1 MPSNHDFSS
10 LFAFLAIGAYRAAPD
25 GKILRVNPALI
36 RFIGAANESE
46 AIALGNSSASNWYVD
61 GGRREVFRGMLFGE
75 GRVAQFESRV
85 RIPNSTEIRWISEN
99 AHVVRDE
106 RGEVLFYEGTVE
118 DITPRKNA
126 EAALELALR
135 RYYALTAKSQ
145 SATLVCDIDGTIRFA
160 SEAVYLLLGYR
171 PHETV
176 GSRVFETMHEEDRD
190 RYQQEFERL
199 ASSEFNG
206 EEVIARHRHKDG
218 SWRYIASLVSDA
230 RDDEAVG
237 GLIVYSRDVTDA
249 HIARMRLRS
258 LSETDS
264 LTGQYS
270 RAMFERTAAEALER
284 AHQLQLHVALFFVD
298 LDNFKLANDSYGHWF
313 GDQILIATGRRLR
326 AIVGDGDLVGRLG
339 GDEFAVLALLNENE
353 LQSIEERAAT
363 IVRELAKPIRVDAT
377 QFEVT
382 VSVGVACYPSDA
394 GSYSE
399 LLRFADQAMFAA
411 KAASRNTYRVFTAA
425 LERRVRERVN
435 MIGDLRRA
443 VSNRE
448 FVVYYQP
455 QVDMANAQLVGVEAL
470 VRWQHPVRGVLAPAE
485 FIAVAEDQG
494 LINAIGLQVI
504 ELAIPQIARWRA
516 EHQCDLRLAIN
527 VSAQQFRDSAFARR
541 LRILLQRY
549 ELSANAVEVEVTESI
564 LLAANRDGR
573 NVIEDLRNIG
583 VRIVLD
589 DLGVGYSS
597 MAYLRQFPVDGV
609 KLDRGF
615 VQGLPN
621 NAVDAAIVR
630 SIISLTRE
638 LGLTLVAEGVE
649 DHSQREYLVGA
660 GCVVGQGYL
669 FSTPVALDEFERAGW
684 LWHVV
689 PRSLDSNGS

>member
-1 MPSNHDFSS
+1 MPANNDFSS
-10 LFAFLAIGAYRAAPD
+10 LFAFLAIGAYRASPD
-25 GKILRVNPALI
+25 GKILRVNPALMY
-36 RFIGAANESE
+36 FIGASDEEE
-46 AIALGNSSASNWYVD
+46 AITIGNSSASDWYVD
-61 GGRREVFRGMLFGE
+61 RGRRQEFRQALFGE

-85 RIPNSTEIRWISEN
+85 RIFGGTEIRWISEN
-99 AHVVRDE
+99 AHVVKDDH
-106 RGEVLFYEGTVE
+106 GEVLFYEGTVE

-160 SEAVYLLLGYR
+160 SEAVYQLLGFR

-176 GSRVFETMHEEDRD
+176 GASVFDSMHEEDRA

-199 ASSEFNG
+199 AADESSG
-206 EEVIARHRHKDG
+206 EEAIARHRHKDG

-237 GLIVYSRDVTDA
+237 GFIVYSRDVTDA

-284 AHQLQLHVALFFVD
+284 AHQLRLRAALFFVD

-326 AIVGDGDLVGRLG
+326 AIVGDGDIVGRLG
-339 GDEFAVLALLNENE
+339 GDEFAVLALLTD
-353 LQSIEERAAT
+353 EEIHTLEDRAAT
-363 IVRELAKPIRVDAT
+363 IVRELARPIRVDAT

-394 GSYSE
+394 GSFSE

-411 KAASRNTYRVFTAA
+411 KGASRNTYRVFTAA
-425 LERRVRERVN
+425 LEKRVRERVN
-435 MIGDLRRA
+435 MISDLRRA
-443 VSNRE
+443 VANRE

-455 QVDMANAQLVGVEAL
+455 QVDMANARLVGVEAL
-470 VRWQHPVRGVLAPAE
+470 VRWQLPTRGVLAPGE
-485 FIAVAEDQG
+485 FIDAAEEQG

-504 ELAIPQIARWRA
+504 ELAIPQIVRWRI
-516 EHQCDLRLAIN
+516 EHRCDLRLAIN
-527 VSAQQFRDSAFARR
+527 VSAQQFRDGAFARR

-597 MAYLRQFPVDGV
+597 MAYLRQFTVDGV

-615 VQGLPN
+615 VEGLPD

-649 DHSQREYLVGA
+649 DHAQRTYLLSER
-660 GCVVGQGYL
+660 CIVGQGYL
-669 FSTPVALDEFERAGW
+669 FSTPLSVDEFERAGW
-684 LWHVV
+684 LWHVA
-689 PRSLDSNGS
+689 PRPE

>member
-1 MPSNHDFSS
+1 MPLSSPVDDFST
-10 LFAFLAIGAYRAAPD
+10 LFELLPIGAYRSAPD
-25 GKILRVNPALI
+25 GLILRANPALV
-36 RFIGAANESE
+36 RMNNATSE
-46 AIALGNSSASNWYVD
+46 ANLLAVANGGTSDWYVD
-61 GGRREVFRGMLFGE
+61 PLRRAEFR
-75 GRVAQFESRV
+75 
-85 RIPNSTEIRWISEN
+85 RILAERGDVTGFISEIELYVTRERRWINEN
-99 AHVVRDE
+99 AHAVFDDSGR
-106 RGEVLFYEGTVE
+106 VLFYEGTIE
-118 DITPRKNA
+118 DITEKR
-126 EAALELALR
+126 ALEQGLALSER
-135 RYYALTAKSQ
+135 RFRALTAKSQ
-145 SATLVCDIDGTIRFA
+145 SATIVCDAGGKISFA
-160 SEAVYLLLGYR
+160 SGAVEMLLGIDA
-171 PHETV
+171 ESVV
-176 GSRVFETMHEEDRD
+176 GTNLFDSMHPDDQVEHR
-190 RYQQEFERL
+190 
-199 ASSEFNG
+199 SEFARVAAHNNSG
-206 EEVIARHRHKDG
+206 NESVARHRHTDG
-218 SWRYIASLVSDA
+218 SWRYLASFASDA
-230 RDDEAVG
+230 RDDPAVRG
-237 GLIVYSRDVTDA
+237 MIVYWRDVTDA

-264 LTGQYS
+264 LTGQFS
-270 RAMFERTAAEALER
+270 RAMFERTAAEVLER
-284 AHQLQLHVALFFVD
+284 AHQKRHRVALFFVD

-326 AIVGDGDLVGRLG
+326 ALVGDGDIVGRLG
-339 GDEFAVLALLNENE
+339 GDEFAVLAQFSEDEMNTLED
-353 LQSIEERAAT
+353 RAAS
-363 IVRELAKPIRVDAT
+363 IVQELAKPIRVDAT

-382 VSVGVACYPSDA
+382 VSVGVACYPTDA
-394 GSYSE
+394 ASYSE

-425 LERRVRERVN
+425 LEKRVRERVS
-435 MIGDLRRA
+435 MISDLRRA
-443 VSNRE
+443 VANRE

-485 FIAVAEDQG
+485 FIEVAEDQG

-516 EHQCDLRLAIN
+516 EHTCDLRLAIN
-527 VSAQQFRDSAFARR
+527 VSAQQFRDDTFVRR

-549 ELSANAVEVEVTESI
+549 ELCANAVEVEVTESI

-573 NVIEDLRNIG
+573 NVIEELRNIG
-583 VRIVLD
+583 VRVVLD

-649 DHSQREYLVGA
+649 DHAQRTYLVGEH
-660 GCVVGQGYL
+660 CRVGQGYL
-669 FSTPVALDEFERAGW
+669 FSIPVAVGEFERAGW

-689 PRSLDSNGS
+689 PHPID